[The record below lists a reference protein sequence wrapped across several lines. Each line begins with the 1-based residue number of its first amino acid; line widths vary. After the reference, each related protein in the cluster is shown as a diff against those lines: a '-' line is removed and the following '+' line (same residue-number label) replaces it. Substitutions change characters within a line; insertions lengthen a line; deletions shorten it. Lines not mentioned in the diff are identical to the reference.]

1 MGRQHIADKGFLTF
15 AVGEQYLRAARAQA
29 MTVKLTQAVKNF
41 AVVVDA
47 TASKLITEDDTSMF
61 DKIIVLDHVGQGW
74 DMSREWMAF
83 QLNPWRNTFKT
94 DADMLFT
101 ASIDHWWMALQ
112 HRDVCVS
119 RSVRDFRGDIIT
131 SRYHRRLFD
140 ANHLPNAYSAMTF
153 FRYSKGAADFF
164 ATVRKISEDWEWFAK
179 DLLVKN
185 DDLRP
190 RTDEMYALA
199 SMILGPELTMSHS
212 DDLPTFVHMK
222 ERLNGL
228 GHQQPWHEQ
237 IPSYWHC
244 DKLFIGNIAQMLPFH
259 YHNKGA
265 LTDEL
270 YASIQRDYRKLFQ
283 SPG

>member
-83 QLNPWRNTFKT
+83 QLSPWRNTFKT

-101 ASIDHWWMALQ
+101 ASIDHWWIALQ
-112 HRDVCVS
+112 HREVCVS
-119 RSVRDFRGDIIT
+119 RSVRDFRGDVIT
-131 SRYHRRLFD
+131 NRYHRRLFD
-140 ANHLPNAYSAMTF
+140 ANHLSNAYSAMTF

-179 DLLVKN
+179 DLLIKN

-228 GHQQPWHEQ
+228 SHQQPWHEQ
-237 IPSYWHC
+237 IASYWHGN
-244 DKLFIGNIAQMLPFH
+244 KLFIGNIAQMLPFH
-259 YHNKGA
+259 YHHKGA

>member
-1 MGRQHIADKGFLTF
+1 LGRQHIADKGFLTF

-29 MTVKLTQAVKNF
+29 MTVKLTQSTKNF
-41 AVVVDA
+41 AVVVDV
-47 TASKLITEDDTSMF
+47 TASKAITEDDTDMF
-61 DKIIVLDHVGQGW
+61 DKIIVVDHVGQGW

-83 QLNPWRNTFKT
+83 QFSPWRNTFKT

-101 ASIDHWWMALQ
+101 ASIDHWWTALQ

-119 RSVRDFRGDIIT
+119 RSVRDFRGDVIT

-140 ANHLPNAYSAMTF
+140 ANHLPDAYSAMTF

-190 RTDEMYALA
+190 RTDEMYAIA
-199 SMILGPELTMSHS
+199 SMIIGPELTMSHS

-228 GHQQPWHEQ
+228 GEVQSWHEQ
-237 IPSYWHC
+237 IPSYWNGG
-244 DKLFIGNIAQMLPFH
+244 KLFIGNVAQMLPFH
-259 YHNKGA
+259 YHQKGA

-283 SPG
+283 SP